1 MKYPE
6 KYCLG
11 RQTRKLRSRFIGT
24 DVQQIRPICMHCFL
38 PKVFLIKMGRI
49 YLIAVVVECRTR
61 FHSKLLQRL
70 LANKG
75 AIMCTEI
82 KCTRSKCYFRTTHN
96 ARLESSNLWLI
107 SDRFFSQLS
116 ASKVFFVRF
125 LKKAMKSNLFFISQ
139 FDRQIKMF
147 KATFYFVLLSTNAK
161 HDLLMHVIAL
171 GNKKFF
177 SS

>member
-1 MKYPE
+1 MRKPPRRQWSTL
-6 KYCLG
+6 KSIALAG
-11 RQTRKLRSRFIGT
+11 RQESYVSRFIGT

-49 YLIAVVVECRTR
+49 YLIVVVECRTR

-125 LKKAMKSNLFFISQ
+125 WRKLW
-139 FDRQIKMF
+139 
-147 KATFYFVLLSTNAK
+147 KATYFS
-161 HDLLMHVIAL
+161 IA
-171 GNKKFF
+171 
-177 SS
+177 SSIVK